1 MVDTQT
7 WTYVLT
13 GEVRSGAGAIITG
26 INSRP
31 GAVCHAD
38 LFHPQEERR
47 REAHERYFGPSAD
60 PVRLPEWYK
69 PGEISP
75 YQYLNRTALIP
86 MNDESSVGCYVSY
99 NSVRQ
104 MELYDLF
111 EEKCREG
118 GFGIVHVVRNP
129 VACYVSLKQAQQSG
143 LWHLPRGRRVR
154 NRTPMPVRINA
165 EELTEFCQ
173 THDTTTAKIRAAC
186 EDRLEI
192 KYSEIVTDY
201 QSVMRRVFDHIEL
214 PELPVL
220 VRSDYMRLSNR
231 SLPARVSN
239 WRELMYEVPRPVR
252 ELMEAEDLL

>member
-13 GEVRSGAGAIITG
+13 GEVRSGAGAIISG
-26 INSRP
+26 INSRE

-38 LFHPQEERR
+38 LFHPKEERR
-47 REAHERYFGPSAD
+47 REAHERYFGTVPE
-60 PVRLPEWYK
+60 PERLPEWYM
-69 PGEISP
+69 PSLISP
-75 YQYLNRTALIP
+75 YQYLNRTALVP
-86 MNDESSVGCYVSY
+86 MHGECSVGCYVSY
-99 NSVRQ
+99 SSVRQ

-129 VACYVSLKQAQQSG
+129 VACFVSLKQAQQSG
-143 LWHLPRGRRVR
+143 LWFLSRGRRTTP
-154 NRTPMPVRINA
+154 RTPMPVRLDA
-165 EELTEFCQ
+165 DELTAFCQ
-173 THDTTTAKIRAAC
+173 THETTTAKIRAAC

-201 QSVMRRVFDHIEL
+201 QGVMRRVFDHIEL

-220 VRSDYMRLSNR
+220 VKSDYLRLANR
-231 SLPARVSN
+231 TLPKRVTN
-239 WRELMYEVPRPVR
+239 WTELLYEVPRLVR
-252 ELMEAEDLL
+252 EQMEAEDLL

>member
-1 MVDTQT
+1 VVETQT

-13 GEVRSGAGAIITG
+13 GEVRSGAGAIISG
-26 INSRP
+26 INSRA
-31 GAVCHAD
+31 GAICHAD

-47 REAHERYFGPSAD
+47 REAHEKYFGPAAD
-60 PVRLPEWYK
+60 PVRLPEWYM
-69 PGEISP
+69 PGLISP
-75 YQYLNRTALIP
+75 YQYLSRTALVP
-86 MNDESSVGCYVSY
+86 QNEESSVGCYLSY

-129 VACYVSLKQAQQSG
+129 VACFVSLKQAQQSG
-143 LWHLPRGRRVR
+143 LWHVPRGRRSSQ
-154 NRTPMPVRINA
+154 RTPMPLRLDA
-165 EELTEFCQ
+165 DELHAFVQ
-173 THDTTTAKIRAAC
+173 NHGTTTAKIRAAC

-192 KYSEIVTDY
+192 QYSEIVTDY
-201 QSVMRRVFDHIEL
+201 QGVMRRVFDHIEL

-220 VRSDYMRLSNR
+220 VKSEYLRLTNR
-231 SLPARVSN
+231 PLPKRVSN
-239 WRELMYEVPRPVR
+239 WTELLCQVPKQVR